1 MVVFDDMESSEKIKI
16 YDKGAD
22 SPGKYASYGESITL
36 RIGDITIPKV
46 DMKEPLKIECQHFL
60 ECIRENKKPFS
71 DGADGLRVVR
81 VLEAAQKSMENYGA
95 LVKLG
100 E

>member
-1 MVVFDDMESSEKIKI
+1 MVVFDDMESSGKIRI

-22 SPGKYASYGESITL
+22 SPGKYASCGDSITL

-46 DMKEPLKIECQHFL
+46 DMKEPLKIEYEHFL
-60 ECIRENKKPFS
+60 ECISENKKPLS
-71 DGADGLRVVR
+71 DGVDGLRAVR
-81 VLEAAQKSMENYGA
+81 VLEAEKKLMENYGA
-95 LVKLG
+95 LVELG